1 MTCNA
6 LRNVASVAAIVLT
19 VFAATATSMAADK
32 AVIGVRTETQS
43 MDPHFSYVATSKAA
57 AHHVFDAL
65 IMRDEHLK
73 LTPAL
78 AISWKHLGGRNWEI
92 KLRPGVKWH
101 DGRPFTAED
110 VLFTFERARNV
121 PNSPAPFAQFLSQI
135 EKATS
140 PDPLTLHI
148 VTRSDSPQLLYDLS
162 EIPIVSK
169 HAGANAVT
177 EDYNSGKAMI
187 GTGPFKFVSWKPGGT
202 LELVRNDAYW
212 GGPASFKELSIV
224 AMSNDASRLAAL
236 LAGSV
241 DLIDAVPPDAVKTLK
256 ANPKFTLWQ
265 IQDVYTAYL
274 HLDSHREKSPFIRA
288 KDGSEI
294 RNPLL
299 DPKVRQALSLA
310 INRNAIIDRLLYGL
324 GIPAGQLAAPRMHGF
339 NPDLKPAPYDPK
351 RARALLTEAGYP
363 DGFQMTIHGPNNR
376 YVADAAIT
384 QAVAQAVAQ
393 MFEQIGIS
401 MKVETMPA
409 NVFFTRASAQEFS
422 IFFIAWGS
430 AQGTASHGL
439 RGVLMTYDKEKG
451 YGPSNR
457 GRYSNPKV
465 DQLTIA
471 SMNTFD
477 LDEGARLAREAAA
490 IAFGENAIIPLHYQV
505 NVWASKAGL
514 AYKPRSDQMTL
525 GYGLTQKP

>member
-1 MTCNA
+1 MRSNA
-6 LRNVASVAAIVLT
+6 IR
-19 VFAATATSMAADK
+19 VFAGAAAVALLTFAAAGSAADR
-32 AVIGVRTETQS
+32 AVVGLRTETQS

-57 AHHVFDAL
+57 AHQIFDAL
-65 IMRDEHLK
+65 IMRDENLD

-78 AISWKHLGGRNWEI
+78 ATRWTHKGGRNWEI
-92 KLRPGVKWH
+92 KLRPNVKWH

-121 PNSPAPFAQFLSQI
+121 PNSPAPFGQFLSQI

-140 PDPLTLHI
+140 PDPLTIDI
-148 VTRSDSPQLLYDLS
+148 VTRSDSPQILYDLS

-169 HAGANAVT
+169 HAGTNAVT
-177 EDYNSGKAMI
+177 ADYNSGKATI
-187 GTGPFKFVSWKPGGT
+187 GTGPYKFVSWKPGGT
-202 LELVRNDAYW
+202 LELVRNDEYW
-212 GGPASFKELSIV
+212 AGPASFRQLSMV
-224 AMSNDASRLAAL
+224 AMPNDASRMAAL

-241 DLIDAVPPDAVKTLK
+241 DLIDAVPPDAIKTLK
-256 ANPKFTLWQ
+256 GNPKFALWQ
-265 IQDVYTAYL
+265 IEDVYAAYL
-274 HLDSHREKSPFIRA
+274 HMDTQRERSPFIRG

-299 DPKVRQALSLA
+299 DPRVRKALSLA
-310 INRNAIIDRLLYGL
+310 INRDAIVDRLLYGL

-339 NPDLKPAPYDPK
+339 NPDLKPAPHDAK
-351 RARALLTEAGYP
+351 RARALLAEAGYP
-363 DGFQMTIHGPNNR
+363 NGFQMTIHGPNNR

-384 QAVAQAVAQ
+384 QAVAQ
-393 MFEQIGIS
+393 MFEQIGLS
-401 MKVETMPA
+401 MKVETMPS

-439 RGVLMTYDKEKG
+439 RGVLMTFDSAKG

-471 SMNTFD
+471 SMSTFD

-490 IAFGENAIIPLHYQV
+490 IAFGEDAIIPLHYQV

-514 AYKPRSDQMTL
+514 TFKPRSDQMTL
-525 GYGLTQKP
+525 GYGLAQKP